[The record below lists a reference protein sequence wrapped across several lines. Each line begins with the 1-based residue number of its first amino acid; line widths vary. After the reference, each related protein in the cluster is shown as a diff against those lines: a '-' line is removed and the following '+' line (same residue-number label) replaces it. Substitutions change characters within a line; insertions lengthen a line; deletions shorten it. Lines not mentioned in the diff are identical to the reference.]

1 MFDKFGEFDSVA
13 EINNTAK
20 RLLEEGNTE
29 EVKELAAENG
39 ISKEDAEDYIDG
51 ITDTLATPLMAAI
64 GKLDLEH
71 KEYEI
76 DGILQD
82 WEMQVREMCMQED
95 VMRDAVRRKGK
106 SLRDCMAELIAF
118 SFKNKKQVS
127 NKIASVTKVEHNG
140 KTEPIRTPL
149 YLGAP
154 TRKDA
159 KIIIK
164 DYYLR

>member
-13 EINNTAK
+13 EINDTAK

-51 ITDTLATPLMAAI
+51 ITDTLATSLMAAI

-149 YLGAP
+149 YLGVP

>member
-51 ITDTLATPLMAAI
+51 ITDTLATSLMAAI

-149 YLGAP
+149 YLGVP

>member
-13 EINNTAK
+13 EINDTAK

-51 ITDTLATPLMAAI
+51 ITDTLATPLIAAI

-140 KTEPIRTPL
+140 KTELIRTPL
-149 YLGAP
+149 YLGVP

>member
-1 MFDKFGEFDSVA
+1 MFDKFGEFDSVE

-29 EVKELAAENG
+29 GVKELAAENG

-51 ITDTLATPLMAAI
+51 ITDELATPLMAAV

-76 DGILQD
+76 DGLLQD
-82 WEMQVREMCMQED
+82 WELQVREMCMSEE

-118 SFKNKKQVS
+118 SFKNKRKVS
-127 NKIASVTKVEHNG
+127 DKIAGVTKVEHNG
-140 KTEPIRTPL
+140 KMEPLRTPL
-149 YLGAP
+149 YLGVP
-154 TRKDA
+154 NRKEA

-164 DYYLR
+164 GYYLR

>member
-13 EINNTAK
+13 EINDAAK

-51 ITDTLATPLMAAI
+51 ITDTLATSLMAAI

-149 YLGAP
+149 YLGVP

>member
-13 EINNTAK
+13 EINDTAK

-51 ITDTLATPLMAAI
+51 ITDTLATSLMAAI

-95 VMRDAVRRKGK
+95 VMRDAVRRTGK

-149 YLGAP
+149 YLGVP

>member
-1 MFDKFGEFDSVA
+1 MFEKFGEFNSVA
-13 EINNTAK
+13 EINDTAK

-51 ITDTLATPLMAAI
+51 ITDELATPLMAAV

-76 DGILQD
+76 KGILQD
-82 WEMQVREMCMQED
+82 WEMMLRQMCMEEET
-95 VMRDAVRRKGK
+95 MRDAVRRTGK
-106 SLRDCMAELIAF
+106 SLAGCMAELIAF
-118 SFKNKKQVS
+118 SFKNKVQVS
-127 NKIASVTKVEHNG
+127 GKIANITKVEHNG

-149 YLGAP
+149 YLGVP
-154 TRKDA
+154 TNKDA

>member
-13 EINNTAK
+13 EINDTAK

-149 YLGAP
+149 YLGVP

>member
-13 EINNTAK
+13 EINDTAK

-39 ISKEDAEDYIDG
+39 ISREDAEDYIDG
-51 ITDTLATPLMAAI
+51 ITSELASPLMAAV

-71 KEYEI
+71 KEYEV
-76 DGILQD
+76 DGLLQD
-82 WEMQVREMCMQED
+82 WEMQIREMCMLEETI
-95 VMRDAVRRKGK
+95 RHAVRRKDK

-118 SFKNKKQVS
+118 SFKNKRKVS
-127 NKIASVTKVEHNG
+127 DKIARVTKVEHNG
-140 KTEPIRTPL
+140 KMEPLRTPL
-149 YLGAP
+149 YLGVP
-154 TRKDA
+154 NRKEA
-159 KIIIK
+159 KMIIK

>member
-13 EINNTAK
+13 EINDTAK
-20 RLLEEGNTE
+20 RLLEEGTTE

-51 ITDTLATPLMAAI
+51 ITDTLATSLMAAI

-127 NKIASVTKVEHNG
+127 NKIASVTKVENNG
-140 KTEPIRTPL
+140 KTEPIRTPI
-149 YLGAP
+149 YLGVP

>member
-13 EINNTAK
+13 EINDTAK

-51 ITDTLATPLMAAI
+51 ITDTLATSLMAAI

-118 SFKNKKQVS
+118 SFKNKRQVS

-149 YLGAP
+149 YLGVP